1 MNTHPLTP
9 RAQRA
14 FARTAQAV
22 SAARA
27 DFAAAQSA
35 LQKALA
41 RGVDVEATLSQATD
55 VISEVPGT
63 PLPKT
68 LGPEEAAVERV
79 YDRLGELLDTC
90 KEYDTLHHELEVDTC
105 LADAATNI
113 QGDLRRLHAQ
123 WERCGDAL
131 KALESCLPSPPRGT
145 PVDTGASAGTTFL
158 VQGVEVMMPDFAST
172 PTTPASELCRR
183 ADGIWCRGCGH
194 AWHRRCTDVQH
205 LLGIQTEWTC
215 PTCLAATFAR
225 EDPTAAPLPPHLL
238 SITAAC
244 DARGKE
250 ASTTQAHGTA
260 IRRFVRVMHAEGVC
274 NATEQ
279 LPSHAAG
286 PGAPAASTSLA
297 SIVGFIAAASQPSAD
312 GTFPFAAKT
321 IGDTVSALR
330 SFHVSCGVAP
340 AFPAK
345 HPRIAAVLA
354 GAKKLQ
360 RGHESSRR
368 GAAFAVTPDHLRL
381 ILLVCIQRRQAALA
395 RNRIDLAYGASRDA
409 LFYAL
414 AYVAC
419 LRKSEAIRMK
429 RRHLRPSTTHAD
441 AWDIHI
447 PYTKNNQD
455 GQQLLQDLTIAGKP
469 AYGVNLHEI
478 IVTHLALMDAR
489 GLDGSAPLFGD
500 IRDPTRQLAEKGST
514 MMDRLHKSSPQHE
527 AYYSVLE
534 RLTGDTAH
542 RELGTKTH
550 AFRRGGLFAARQ
562 MAQQQGLTG
571 DGLML
576 FLKTYGRWK
585 DARSVLQYLVYDR
598 DEMLRYA
605 GGISPQSHEDDITR
619 RASQLALS
627 PEPSPAQQR
636 AAMLMLI
643 DPNAIQTL
651 VQTTRL
657 ADPSQPALPST
668 EPPPR
673 NTPRSL
679 VADPPSPHS
688 DTSSEDAQEYTVETI
703 EARRFNS
710 QTRRAEYR
718 VKWLGYDERTWEP
731 RSNFGRSFHA
741 RLRDLDAASRDFIT
755 ADTASAQI

>member
-1 MNTHPLTP
+1 MSTTLFLVFGGGNYETSTIRRARRPDGTRAIAPTDNTTASARIRKGTSHIAEERTLLFDLAVQCIVHGQSVRAPHVPGSHIIVAGADAVSREALAHADAMPKPGWDVARLHEEVERLRLTP
-9 RAQRA
+9 GRSTSAYA
-14 FARTAQAV
+14 AALRTALDFQRTALYWCRHRGDIPGGHE
-22 SAARA
+22 AAP
-27 DFAAAQSA
+27 S
-35 LQKALA
+35 
-41 RGVDVEATLSQATD
+41 TLSAYEAGRAAGAPTAFG
-55 VISEVPGT
+55 VAVAVTPGT
-63 PLPKT
+63 
-68 LGPEEAAVERV
+68 A
-79 YDRLGELLDTC
+79 
-90 KEYDTLHHELEVDTC
+90 
-105 LADAATNI
+105 
-113 QGDLRRLHAQ
+113 
-123 WERCGDAL
+123 
-131 KALESCLPSPPRGT
+131 
-145 PVDTGASAGTTFL
+145 GAPTSIICSAYR
-158 VQGVEVMMPDFAST
+158 
-172 PTTPASELCRR
+172 PT
-183 ADGIWCRGCGH
+183 
-194 AWHRRCTDVQH
+194 
-205 LLGIQTEWTC
+205 
-215 PTCLAATFAR
+215 TFAR

-260 IRRFVRVMHAEGVC
+260 IRRFVRVMHAEGVR

-321 IGDTVSALR
+321 IADTVSALR
-330 SFHVSCGVAP
+330 SFHLSCGVAP

-360 RGHESSRR
+360 RGHDSSRR
-368 GAAFAVTPDHLRL
+368 GAAFAVTPDHLRI

-395 RNRIDLAYGASRDA
+395 RNRVDLAYGASRDA

-534 RLTGDTAH
+534 RLTGDTSH
-542 RELGTKTH
+542 RELGIRFGPS
-550 AFRRGGLFAARQ
+550 AFGDCYTGERGEVDQWRLENR
-562 MAQQQGLTG
+562 L
-571 DGLML
+571 L
-576 FLKTYGRWK
+576 
-585 DARSVLQYLVYDR
+585 
-598 DEMLRYA
+598 A
-605 GGISPQSHEDDITR
+605 G
-619 RASQLALS
+619 
-627 PEPSPAQQR
+627 
-636 AAMLMLI
+636 
-643 DPNAIQTL
+643 
-651 VQTTRL
+651 
-657 ADPSQPALPST
+657 
-668 EPPPR
+668 
-673 NTPRSL
+673 
-679 VADPPSPHS
+679 
-688 DTSSEDAQEYTVETI
+688 
-703 EARRFNS
+703 
-710 QTRRAEYR
+710 
-718 VKWLGYDERTWEP
+718 
-731 RSNFGRSFHA
+731 
-741 RLRDLDAASRDFIT
+741 
-755 ADTASAQI
+755 